1 MKLEITIDNLSES
14 QAKAIEDLLAVWQWL
29 GDEKMSIWTSYFADG
44 SLGFTPDIQVNGEPP
59 KRFMMDIG
67 NRLAQIKVATE
78 DGDFLDKYYMID
90 PDKVRDALI
99 AAETVE
105 SEDKED

>member
-14 QAKAIEDLLAVWQWL
+14 QAKAVEDLLAVWQWL

-44 SLGFTPDIQVNGEPP
+44 ALGFTPDIQVNGEPP

-67 NRLAQIKVATE
+67 NRLAQIKVVTE
-78 DGDFLDKYYMID
+78 DGDFPDKYYMID

-99 AAETVE
+99 AAETEE